1 MQWHG
6 IPMLAESFGEIHC
19 DHMSDKSEQDVFLR
33 CILIHKEH

>member
-1 MQWHG
+1 
-6 IPMLAESFGEIHC
+6 MLAESFGEIHC